1 VSGLR
6 IVFGERLDGG
16 AWPLVPDGAAL
27 GTAVVGPLGLL
38 SLVETSAGLGGP
50 SIPAA
55 RRIAVM
61 RHRLA
66 RLAERPCFW
75 NDSFVVDPWAVAREL
90 LAWRDELVEAGWTAH
105 AIVDPPPRLA
115 DLAALEACDG
125 PALPSGLADRLVAAA
140 QVFGADLE
148 HPISEVF
155 VIDDK
160 ATLAAGIARLL
171 DRMAAHGVAVSYLA
185 ASTGACASS
194 ASDLAR
200 VQSWLSAGKMKPL
213 TGDGTFVLL
222 RGMSEGME
230 AEAVADWLQSGT
242 NDAATVVVLGQPSGM
257 LDGAMRRRGLP
268 QFGHLDASPLRG
280 AIQVLS
286 LAFAVRWRPFDPSPL
301 LDLLTLPQSPVPA
314 SVGAILARMLNEAPG
329 RDGPLWTA
337 AIERSRE
344 VRRKRFAQGGLTGT
358 DLERRVERDLR
369 RWLPWLAGDL
379 FDEAPGMP
387 AEAAHEICARVAA
400 WSARMAPVAR
410 GPVAAVGGFAV
421 TLSQVVREAG
431 LDPLPRVQLERMID
445 AVVADG
451 VDAEHIGA
459 EASAWSHVSHPAQVW
474 DAADSVVWW
483 GFGSQGASRLPG
495 RWTLEE
501 TDALRAVGCPAADPA
516 VALIRE
522 AAGWR
527 RALLN
532 VRERALL
539 VVPPGT
545 EEGEQ
550 SHPLLHEL
558 QPLLAGVPRG
568 MTFQSEALLASESIA
583 LSGRSI
589 TRKPVLG
596 RALPQPRR
604 EWTISPGT
612 INPRPVE
619 SASSIA
625 LLLGCPFAWS
635 LQYPARLKPS
645 RRSEVPKGD
654 RLLGLLAHA
663 LAEEIFQPGNPPT
676 PALARQL
683 AEQRLPAL
691 IDERATPLRSPGAAS
706 DHARALARLPAA
718 MEILASH
725 LTKLGA
731 TVVGTEVKREA
742 VDVLAPAIVLDSR
755 MDMLIEVGGAPAV
768 IDMKWSRTDRY
779 RRDEIV
785 KGQAVQ
791 LAVYGRVAG
800 TDVSPAQGAYFM
812 LSQARLLPAGDNL
825 FGTAPSAPPLADVW
839 QATRESWRTRL
850 ARLGQGRVAAL
861 AKELPPGP
869 DGDSN
874 AVVPLPLEAPCRFCD
889 KSKLCGL
896 ERVL

>member
-1 VSGLR
+1 MSGLH

-16 AWPLVPDGAAL
+16 AWPVVPDGTAL

-61 RHRLA
+61 RHRLS

-75 NDSFVVDPWAVAREL
+75 RDSFVVDPWAVAREL
-90 LAWRDELVEAGWTAH
+90 LAWRDDLVEAGWTAY
-105 AIVDPPPRLA
+105 AIAKPPPRLA
-115 DLAALEACDG
+115 DLAALEALDE

-140 QVFGADLE
+140 QAFGADLD
-148 HPISEVF
+148 HPISEVL
-155 VIDDK
+155 VVDDK
-160 ATLAAGIARLL
+160 AALAPGIARLL
-171 DRMAAHGVAVSYLA
+171 DRMAAHGVVVSYRT
-185 ASTGACASS
+185 ASRGACTNS
-194 ASDLAR
+194 ASDLAH
-200 VQSWLSAGKMKPL
+200 VQSWLSAGKMEPL
-213 TGDGTFVLL
+213 KGDGSFVLL

-257 LDGAMRRRGLP
+257 LDGAMKRRGLP

-301 LDLLTLPQSPVPA
+301 LDLLTLPQCPVPA
-314 SVGAILARMLNEAPG
+314 SVGRILARTLNEAPG

-337 AIERSRE
+337 AIERGRQ
-344 VRRKRFAQGGLTGT
+344 VRRKRFEQDGLTST
-358 DLERRVERDLR
+358 DLEMRVERDVR
-369 RWLPWLAGDL
+369 RWLPWFAGDL
-379 FDEAPGMP
+379 FDETQGMP

-400 WSARMAPVAR
+400 WSARMAPLTE
-410 GPVAAVGGFAV
+410 GPVAAVGRFAT
-421 TLSQVVREAG
+421 TLSQVIRETG

-445 AVVADG
+445 AVVAEG
-451 VDAEHIGA
+451 VDAEHASA
-459 EASAWSHVSHPAQVW
+459 EASAWSHVNHPAQVW
-474 DAADSVVWW
+474 DAADAVVWW
-483 GFGSQGASRLPG
+483 GFGSEGVLRRPG
-495 RWTLEE
+495 RWTVEE
-501 TDALRAVGCPAADPA
+501 TYALRDAGCAPADPS

-522 AAGWR
+522 AGGWR

-532 VRERALL
+532 ARERVLL

-545 EEGEQ
+545 EDGELA
-550 SHPLLHEL
+550 HPLLHEL
-558 QPLLAGVPRG
+558 QPLLEGAPGAT
-568 MTFQSEALLASESIA
+568 TFQSEALVASESVA

-589 TRKPVLG
+589 RRKATVG

-604 EWTISPGT
+604 AWTISSGA
-612 INPRPVE
+612 IGPRAVE

-625 LLLGCPFAWS
+625 LLLGCAFAWS
-635 LQYPARLKPS
+635 LQYPAHLKPS

-663 LAEEIFQPGNPPT
+663 LAAEIFQPGNPPP

-691 IDERATPLRSPGAAS
+691 IDERATPLRLPGAAA
-706 DHARALARLPAA
+706 DYARALARLPRA
-718 MEILASH
+718 MEVLSSH
-725 LTKLGA
+725 LTKLAA
-731 TVVGTEVKREA
+731 TVVGTEIERQVA
-742 VDVLAPAIVLDSR
+742 DVLAPAIVLNSR
-755 MDMLIEVGGAPAV
+755 MDMLIEVAGAPAV

-785 KGQAVQ
+785 AGQAVQ
-791 LAVYGRVAG
+791 LAVYGRVVG
-800 TDVSPAQGAYFM
+800 TDASPAPGAYFM

-825 FGTAPSAPPLADVW
+825 FGSAPGAPPLADVW
-839 QATRESWRTRL
+839 QATRDSWRARL
-850 ARLGQGRVAAL
+850 TRLGQGRVAAL
-861 AKELPPGP
+861 AKALPPGA
-869 DGDSN
+869 DGDSD
-874 AVVPLPLEAPCRFCD
+874 AVPLPLEAPCRFCD